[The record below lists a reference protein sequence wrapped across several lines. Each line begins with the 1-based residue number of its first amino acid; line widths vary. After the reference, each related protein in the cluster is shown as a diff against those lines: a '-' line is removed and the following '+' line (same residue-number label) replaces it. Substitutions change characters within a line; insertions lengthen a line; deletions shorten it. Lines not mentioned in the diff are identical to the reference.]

1 MGSLL
6 ALPPSI
12 DVNAMGLETGEPAKI
27 LAHAFQ
33 DYGAYTVD
41 DAAWS
46 VYAVATE
53 YSPSGKV
60 DDEFGAAW
68 NFTISPS
75 SRNVPWAR
83 DMDRIFGALAVVDN
97 WDSSEWQVV
106 SASNGTQG
114 AGGGAPR
121 VPWAPDFGPDSVP
134 PVATA
139 SLSRGKGTGHWF
151 VSPVDVTLTATDD
164 SSGVASIPYP

>member
-6 ALPPSI
+6 ALPPAI
-12 DVNAMGLETGEPAKI
+12 DVNAMGLEPGEPAKI

-33 DYGAYTVD
+33 DYGAGTVD

-46 VYAVATE
+46 VSAVATE

-106 SASNGTQG
+106 SPSNGTQG
-114 AGGGAPR
+114 AGGGAPPG
-121 VPWAPDFGPDSVP
+121 PWAPDLGPDSVP
-134 PVATA
+134 PGATP
-139 SLSRGKGTGHWF
+139 SLSGIKGTGKDRESTRLKSRHH
-151 VSPVDVTLTATDD
+151 PM
-164 SSGVASIPYP
+164 PYGRLCF